1 MLLQPSNAKYST
13 MRFAYVCYLVQVWPP
28 CLASDT
34 GPVEFAV
41 NVAPREWLNGK
52 VAALS
57 ANLRLAICSL
67 LLCCYV
73 DMLGLCLRE
82 LPEPKHIA
90 FAFKTGLTVVCTG
103 VMQQQ
108 PCRTVAAG
116 STISSHHT
124 AG

>member
-1 MLLQPSNAKYST
+1 M
-13 MRFAYVCYLVQVWPP
+13 
-28 CLASDT
+28 
-34 GPVEFAV
+34 

-73 DMLGLCLRE
+73 DMLDMLGLCLRE
-82 LPEPKHIA
+82 LAEPKHIA